1 MSDAIKTKSILGETK
16 GEKAISIAAI
26 VVSLLLI
33 PILILNMVLILKNAI
48 NPDKVPSI
56 GKMTPLI
63 VLTESMEP
71 KIKDGDLIVTK
82 ITATEDIGEDDVI
95 AFFDPASKNNSVV
108 THRVIG
114 KYTEGGKVYFETQG
128 DNNDIADKYD
138 VPADKVI
145 GVWHGFR
152 LPLLGHVMLFMQS
165 TWGLIVC
172 IALPVSLFVVL
183 EVLHRRKTDKESKDD
198 IDALKAE
205 LEALKQ
211 KQAESQNTPDGE

>member
-16 GEKAISIAAI
+16 GEKAISITAI

-33 PILILNMVLILKNAI
+33 PILVLNMVLILKNAI

-82 ITATEDIGEDDVI
+82 ITATEDIEEDDVI
-95 AFFDPASKNNSVV
+95 AFFDPASKDNSVV

-128 DNNDIADKYD
+128 DNNDTADLYD

-165 TWGLIVC
+165 PWGLIVC